1 MSFPREPIG
10 RKALL
15 LMAAKIEF
23 PYYLTSPVLLSYHT
37 LDRRHKTA
45 SLPNSGGPIMIPMT
59 LNELWNNLSD
69 IPTARGIYR
78 ILLPADLEIVFQDE
92 ISNHPG
98 DAYPIEALQDK
109 YGKSKSSNI
118 LYIGKANGKRGLH
131 QRLGQY
137 MRYGFGTGKN
147 HRGGRAIFQI
157 SGFEKLLCEYETCE
171 DCEDEEHRLLD
182 NFRQTYGTLPL
193 ANWKR

>member
-1 MSFPREPIG
+1 
-10 RKALL
+10 
-15 LMAAKIEF
+15 
-23 PYYLTSPVLLSYHT
+23 
-37 LDRRHKTA
+37 
-45 SLPNSGGPIMIPMT
+45 MIPMT

-131 QRLGQY
+131 QRFGQY
-137 MRYGFGTGKN
+137 MRYGFGTATRTFLVYMKRKRGKGWPA
-147 HRGGRAIFQI
+147 RF
-157 SGFEKLLCEYETCE
+157 
-171 DCEDEEHRLLD
+171 
-182 NFRQTYGTLPL
+182 
-193 ANWKR
+193 

>member
-1 MSFPREPIG
+1 
-10 RKALL
+10 
-15 LMAAKIEF
+15 
-23 PYYLTSPVLLSYHT
+23 
-37 LDRRHKTA
+37 
-45 SLPNSGGPIMIPMT
+45 MIPMT

-78 ILLPADLEIVFQDE
+78 ILLQADLEIVFQDE

-109 YGKSKSSNI
+109 CGKSKSSNI